1 MHFIIEFSRGLR
13 ELIPFRKNKIMLT
26 SVIGRT
32 RIITVLFSS
41 IGPLVTGSEN
51 RLYVWIRKD
60 RQE

>member
-1 MHFIIEFSRGLR
+1 
-13 ELIPFRKNKIMLT
+13 MLT

-32 RIITVLFSS
+32 RIIIVLFSS
-41 IGPLVTGSEN
+41 IGPLVTGGEN

>member
-13 ELIPFRKNKIMLT
+13 ELIPFRKNEIMLT

-32 RIITVLFSS
+32 RIIIVLFSS
-41 IGPLVTGSEN
+41 IGPLVTGGEN